1 MELTRRHTGIRVS
14 PGRRAFVIINTIV
27 LLLVSAIMLYPAI
40 YVIAASFS
48 EETAILRGDV
58 FLIPVRAH
66 VKAYQKVFVYPML
79 WQSYRN
85 TLIYTFLGTAINLVL
100 TVFGAWALS
109 QKKMVGR
116 RFLTLTVFGAWAL
129 SQRKMVG
136 RRFLTLMCTFTMFF
150 GGGMIPTFLVVK
162 ELGLLNTIWGI
173 LLPSAVSTY
182 NMILMRTFFRQ
193 IPQSLVEA
201 AELDG
206 CRDFGVLFKIVLP
219 LSLASLMTIGMFYAV
234 GHWNSY
240 FPAVMYLT
248 TNKSLNPLQI
258 ILRQVVLLNEIVEN
272 ASSTEN
278 VMAEGIKYATIVV
291 AMLPM
296 LCVYPF
302 VQRYFVKGVMVGSVK
317 E

>member
-1 MELTRRHTGIRVS
+1 MDQISAYHPHGIRVS
-14 PGRRAFVIINTIV
+14 ASRRVFLAANTII
-27 LLLVSAIMLYPAI
+27 LLAISFIMLYPVL

-58 FLIPVRAH
+58 VFIPVDAH
-66 VKAYQKVFVYPML
+66 VKAYQKVFQYPLL
-79 WQSYRN
+79 WQSYGN
-85 TLIYTFLGTAINLVL
+85 TLLYTGLGTVINLV
-100 TVFGAWALS
+100 
-109 QKKMVGR
+109 
-116 RFLTLTVFGAWAL
+116 LTVFGAWAL

-136 RRFLTLMCTFTMFF
+136 RRFFTLMCTFTMFF
-150 GGGMIPTFLVVK
+150 NGGMIPTFLVIR
-162 ELGLLNTIWGI
+162 ELRLLNTIWAI
-173 LLPSAVSTY
+173 LLPGAVSTY
-182 NMILMRTFFRQ
+182 NMILMRTFFMQ

-206 CRDFGVLFKIVLP
+206 CRDFGVLFRIVLP

-234 GHWNSY
+234 AHWNSY
-240 FPAVMYLT
+240 FTAVLYLS
-248 TNKSLNPLQI
+248 KPELYPLQI

-272 ASSTEN
+272 SSSTEN

-296 LCVYPF
+296 LCIYPF

>member
-1 MELTRRHTGIRVS
+1 MELTRKHSGGIRVS
-14 PGRRAFVIINTIV
+14 ASRRAFLAFNTV
-27 LLLVSAIMLYPAI
+27 FLLLICFVMLYPVL

-48 EETAILRGDV
+48 EETAILKGDV
-58 FLIPVRAH
+58 FLLPVRTH
-66 VKAYQKVFVYPML
+66 VKAYQKVFQYPLL
-79 WQSYRN
+79 WQSYGN
-85 TLIYTFLGTAINLVL
+85 TLLYTFVGTAVNLLL
-100 TVFGAWALS
+100 TVFGAWALC
-109 QKKMVGR
+109 QKK
-116 RFLTLTVFGAWAL
+116 L
-129 SQRKMVG
+129 VG

-162 ELGLLNTIWGI
+162 ELKLLNTIWAMV
-173 LLPSAVSTY
+173 LPGAVSTY

-193 IPQSLVEA
+193 IPESLVEA

-206 CRDFGVLFKIVLP
+206 CKDFGVLFRIVLP

-248 TNKSLNPLQI
+248 TNKELNPLQI

-296 LCVYPF
+296 LCIYPF
-302 VQRYFVKGVMVGSVK
+302 VQRYFVKGVMIGSVK

>member
-1 MELTRRHTGIRVS
+1 MELTRKHSGGIRVS
-14 PGRRAFVIINTIV
+14 ASRRAFLAFNTV
-27 LLLVSAIMLYPAI
+27 FLLLICFVMLYPVL

-48 EETAILRGDV
+48 EETAILKGDV
-58 FLIPVRAH
+58 FLLPVRTH
-66 VKAYQKVFVYPML
+66 VKAYQKVFQYPLL
-79 WQSYRN
+79 WQSYGN
-85 TLIYTFLGTAINLVL
+85 TLLYTFVGTAVNLLL
-100 TVFGAWALS
+100 TVFGAWALC
-109 QKKMVGR
+109 QKK
-116 RFLTLTVFGAWAL
+116 L
-129 SQRKMVG
+129 VG

-162 ELGLLNTIWGI
+162 ELKLLNTIWAMV
-173 LLPSAVSTY
+173 LPGAVSTY

-193 IPQSLVEA
+193 IPESLVEA

-248 TNKSLNPLQI
+248 TNKELNPLQI

-296 LCVYPF
+296 LCIYPF
-302 VQRYFVKGVMVGSVK
+302 VQRYFVKGVMIGSVK

>member
-1 MELTRRHTGIRVS
+1 MELTRRHSGIRVAPS
-14 PGRRAFVIINTIV
+14 RKAFVIINTIV
-27 LLLVSAIMLYPAI
+27 LLLISAIMLYPAI

-58 FLIPVRAH
+58 FLYPVRAH
-66 VKAYQKVFVYPML
+66 LKAYQKVFVYPML
-79 WQSYRN
+79 WKSYSN
-85 TLIYTFLGTAINLVL
+85 TLLYTVLGTAINLIL

-116 RFLTLTVFGAWAL
+116 RFF
-129 SQRKMVG
+129 
-136 RRFLTLMCTFTMFF
+136 TLMCTFTMFF

-162 ELGLLNTIWGI
+162 GLGLLNTIWGI
-173 LLPSAVSTY
+173 LLPGAVSTY

-193 IPQSLVEA
+193 IPESLVEA

-206 CRDFGVLFKIVLP
+206 CKDFGVLFRIVLP

-248 TNKSLNPLQI
+248 TNKELNPLQI

-296 LCVYPF
+296 LCIYPF
-302 VQRYFVKGVMVGSVK
+302 VQRYFVKGVMIGSVK

>member
-27 LLLVSAIMLYPAI
+27 LLLISAIMLYPAI

-116 RFLTLTVFGAWAL
+116 RFLTL
-129 SQRKMVG
+129 
-136 RRFLTLMCTFTMFF
+136 MCTFTMFF

-162 ELGLLNTIWGI
+162 GLGLLNTIWAI

-193 IPQSLVEA
+193 IPESLVEA

-206 CRDFGVLFKIVLP
+206 CRDFGILFRIVLP

-248 TNKSLNPLQI
+248 TNKELNPLQI

-296 LCVYPF
+296 LCIYPF

>member
-1 MELTRRHTGIRVS
+1 MEITRRHTGIRIS
-14 PGRRAFVIINTIV
+14 PSRRAFLIINTIV
-27 LLLVSAIMLYPAI
+27 LILISAVMLYPAI

-48 EETAILRGDV
+48 EETAILKGDV
-58 FLIPVRAH
+58 FLYPVRVH
-66 VKAYQKVFVYPML
+66 VKAYQKVFQYPML
-79 WQSYRN
+79 WESYRN
-85 TLIYTFLGTAINLVL
+85 TLIYTTLGTTIN
-100 TVFGAWALS
+100 
-109 QKKMVGR
+109 
-116 RFLTLTVFGAWAL
+116 LTLTVFGAWAL

>member
-1 MELTRRHTGIRVS
+1 MDQISAYHPHGIRVS
-14 PGRRAFVIINTIV
+14 ASRRVFLAANTII
-27 LLLVSAIMLYPAI
+27 LLAISFIMLYPVL

-58 FLIPVRAH
+58 VFIPVDAH
-66 VKAYQKVFVYPML
+66 VKAYQKVFQYPLL
-79 WQSYRN
+79 WQSYGN
-85 TLIYTFLGTAINLVL
+85 TLLYTGLGTVINLVL

-116 RFLTLTVFGAWAL
+116 RFF
-129 SQRKMVG
+129 
-136 RRFLTLMCTFTMFF
+136 TLMCTFTMFF
-150 GGGMIPTFLVVK
+150 NGGMIPTFLVIR
-162 ELGLLNTIWGI
+162 ELRLLNTIWAI
-173 LLPSAVSTY
+173 LLPGAVSTY
-182 NMILMRTFFRQ
+182 NMILMRTFFMQ

-206 CRDFGVLFKIVLP
+206 CRDFGVLFRIVLP

-234 GHWNSY
+234 AHWNSY
-240 FPAVMYLT
+240 FTAVLYLS
-248 TNKSLNPLQI
+248 KPELYPLQI

-272 ASSTEN
+272 SSSTEN

-302 VQRYFVKGVMVGSVK
+302 VQRYFVKGVMIGSVK

>member
-14 PGRRAFVIINTIV
+14 PGRRAFVIINTSV
-27 LLLVSAIMLYPAI
+27 LLLISAIMLYPAI

-66 VKAYQKVFVYPML
+66 VKAYQKVFIYPML

-116 RFLTLTVFGAWAL
+116 RFLTL
-129 SQRKMVG
+129 
-136 RRFLTLMCTFTMFF
+136 MCTFTMFF

-162 ELGLLNTIWGI
+162 GLGLLNTIWAI

-193 IPQSLVEA
+193 IPESLVEA

-206 CRDFGVLFKIVLP
+206 CRDFGVLFRIVLP

-248 TNKSLNPLQI
+248 TNKELNPLQI

-296 LCVYPF
+296 LCIYPF

>member
-1 MELTRRHTGIRVS
+1 MDQISAYHPHGIRVS
-14 PGRRAFVIINTIV
+14 ASRRVFLAANTII
-27 LLLVSAIMLYPAI
+27 LLAISFIMLYPVL

-58 FLIPVRAH
+58 VFIPVDAH
-66 VKAYQKVFVYPML
+66 VKAYQKVFQYPLL
-79 WQSYRN
+79 WQSYGN
-85 TLIYTFLGTAINLVL
+85 TLLYTGLGTVINLV
-100 TVFGAWALS
+100 
-109 QKKMVGR
+109 
-116 RFLTLTVFGAWAL
+116 LTVFGAWAL

-136 RRFLTLMCTFTMFF
+136 RRFFTLMCTFTMFF
-150 GGGMIPTFLVVK
+150 NGGMIPTFLVIR
-162 ELGLLNTIWGI
+162 ELRLLNTIWAI
-173 LLPSAVSTY
+173 LLPGAVSTY
-182 NMILMRTFFRQ
+182 NMILMRTFFMQ

-206 CRDFGVLFKIVLP
+206 CRDFGVLFRIVLP

-234 GHWNSY
+234 AHWNSY
-240 FPAVMYLT
+240 FTAVLYLS
-248 TNKSLNPLQI
+248 KPELYPLQI

-272 ASSTEN
+272 SSSTEN

-296 LCVYPF
+296 LCIYPF
-302 VQRYFVKGVMVGSVK
+302 VQRYFVKGVLIGSVK

>member
-1 MELTRRHTGIRVS
+1 MELTRKHTGSIQVSASRRV
-14 PGRRAFVIINTIV
+14 FLILNTI
-27 LLLVSAIMLYPAI
+27 LLLLISFAMLYPVL

-48 EETAILRGDV
+48 EETAILRGEV
-58 FLIPVRAH
+58 FILPVQAH
-66 VKAYQKVFVYPML
+66 VKAYQKVFVYPLL
-79 WQSYRN
+79 WQSYGN
-85 TLIYTFLGTAINLVL
+85 TLFYTFLGTTINLVL

-109 QKKMVGR
+109 QKK
-116 RFLTLTVFGAWAL
+116 L
-129 SQRKMVG
+129 VG

-162 ELGLLNTIWGI
+162 GLGMLNTVWAMV
-173 LLPSAVSTY
+173 LPGAVSTY

-193 IPQSLVEA
+193 IPESLVEA

-206 CRDFGVLFKIVLP
+206 CRDFGILFRIVLP

-234 GHWNSY
+234 AHWNSY
-240 FPAVMYLT
+240 FSAVLYLS
-248 TNKSLNPLQI
+248 KRELFPLQI

-272 ASSTEN
+272 STSTEN

-296 LCVYPF
+296 LCIYPF
-302 VQRYFVKGVMVGSVK
+302 VQRYFVKGVMIGSVK

>member
-27 LLLVSAIMLYPAI
+27 LLLIGVIMLYPAI

-58 FLIPVRAH
+58 FLYPVGAH

-85 TLIYTFLGTAINLVL
+85 TLIYTVLGTAINLVL

-116 RFLTLTVFGAWAL
+116 RFLTL
-129 SQRKMVG
+129 
-136 RRFLTLMCTFTMFF
+136 MCTFTMFF

-162 ELGLLNTIWGI
+162 GLGLLNTMWAI

-193 IPQSLVEA
+193 IPESLVEA

-206 CRDFGVLFKIVLP
+206 CRDFGVLFRIVLP

-248 TNKSLNPLQI
+248 TNRELNPLQI

-272 ASSTEN
+272 STSTEN

-296 LCVYPF
+296 LCIYPF
-302 VQRYFVKGVMVGSVK
+302 VQRYFVKGVMIGSVK

>member
-1 MELTRRHTGIRVS
+1 MDQISAYHPHGIRVS
-14 PGRRAFVIINTIV
+14 ASRRVFLAANTII
-27 LLLVSAIMLYPAI
+27 LLAISFIMLYPVL

-58 FLIPVRAH
+58 VFIPVDAH
-66 VKAYQKVFVYPML
+66 VKAYQKVFQYPLL
-79 WQSYRN
+79 WQSYGN
-85 TLIYTFLGTAINLVL
+85 TLLYTGLGTVINLVL

-109 QKKMVGR
+109 QKKLVGR
-116 RFLTLTVFGAWAL
+116 RFF
-129 SQRKMVG
+129 
-136 RRFLTLMCTFTMFF
+136 TLMCTFTMFF
-150 GGGMIPTFLVVK
+150 NGGMIPTFLVIR
-162 ELGLLNTIWGI
+162 ELRLLNTIWAI
-173 LLPSAVSTY
+173 LLPGAVSTY
-182 NMILMRTFFRQ
+182 NMILMRTFFMQ

-206 CRDFGVLFKIVLP
+206 CRDFGVLFRIVLP

-234 GHWNSY
+234 AHWNSY
-240 FPAVMYLT
+240 FTAVLYLS
-248 TNKSLNPLQI
+248 KPELYPLQI

-272 ASSTEN
+272 SSSTEN

-296 LCVYPF
+296 LCIYPF
-302 VQRYFVKGVMVGSVK
+302 VQRYFVKGVLIGSVK

>member
-1 MELTRRHTGIRVS
+1 MELTRRHSGIRVA
-14 PGRRAFVIINTIV
+14 PGRKAFVIINTVV
-27 LLLVSAIMLYPAI
+27 LLLISAIMLYPAI

-58 FLIPVRAH
+58 FLYPVRAH
-66 VKAYQKVFVYPML
+66 LKAYQKVFVYPML
-79 WQSYRN
+79 WKSYSN
-85 TLIYTFLGTAINLVL
+85 TLLYTVLGTAINLIL

-116 RFLTLTVFGAWAL
+116 RFF
-129 SQRKMVG
+129 
-136 RRFLTLMCTFTMFF
+136 TLMCTFTMFF

-162 ELGLLNTIWGI
+162 GLGLLNTIWGI
-173 LLPSAVSTY
+173 LLPGAVSTY

-193 IPQSLVEA
+193 IPESLVEA

-206 CRDFGVLFKIVLP
+206 CKDFGVLFRIVLP

-248 TNKSLNPLQI
+248 TNKELNPLQI

-296 LCVYPF
+296 LCIYPF
-302 VQRYFVKGVMVGSVK
+302 VQRYFVKGVMIGSVK

>member
-1 MELTRRHTGIRVS
+1 MELTRRHSGIRVA
-14 PGRRAFVIINTIV
+14 PGRKAFVIINTVV
-27 LLLVSAIMLYPAI
+27 LLLISAIMLYPAI

-58 FLIPVRAH
+58 FLYPVRAH
-66 VKAYQKVFVYPML
+66 LKAYQKVFVYPML
-79 WQSYRN
+79 WKSYSN
-85 TLIYTFLGTAINLVL
+85 TLLYTVLGTAINLIL

-116 RFLTLTVFGAWAL
+116 RFF
-129 SQRKMVG
+129 
-136 RRFLTLMCTFTMFF
+136 TLMCTFTMFF

-162 ELGLLNTIWGI
+162 GLGLLNTIWGI
-173 LLPSAVSTY
+173 LLPGAVSTY

-248 TNKSLNPLQI
+248 TNKELNPLQI

-296 LCVYPF
+296 LCIYPF
-302 VQRYFVKGVMVGSVK
+302 VQRYFVKGVMIGSVK

>member
-1 MELTRRHTGIRVS
+1 MEITRRHTGIRIS
-14 PGRRAFVIINTIV
+14 PSRRAFLIINTIV
-27 LLLVSAIMLYPAI
+27 LILISAVMLYPAI

-48 EETAILRGDV
+48 EETAILKGDV
-58 FLIPVRAH
+58 FLYPVRVH
-66 VKAYQKVFVYPML
+66 VKAYQKVFQYPML
-79 WQSYRN
+79 WESYRN
-85 TLIYTFLGTAINLVL
+85 TLIYTTLGTAIN
-100 TVFGAWALS
+100 
-109 QKKMVGR
+109 
-116 RFLTLTVFGAWAL
+116 LTLTVFGAWAL

-234 GHWNSY
+234 AHWNSY
-240 FPAVMYLT
+240 FTAVLYLS
-248 TNKSLNPLQI
+248 KPELYPLQI
-258 ILRQVVLLNEIVEN
+258 ILRQVVLMNEIVEN
-272 ASSTEN
+272 ASSNEE

-296 LCVYPF
+296 LCIYPF

>member
-1 MELTRRHTGIRVS
+1 MEYKRRHTGIKVSISRRV
-14 PGRRAFVIINTIV
+14 FLVFNTVI
-27 LLLVSAIMLYPAI
+27 LLLICLAMLYPVI
-40 YVIAASFS
+40 YVAAASFS

-58 FLIPVRAH
+58 TFIPVRAH
-66 VKAYQKVFVYPML
+66 LKAYQKVFQYPLL
-79 WQSYRN
+79 WRSYAN
-85 TLIYTFLGTAINLVL
+85 TLLYTALGTAINLLL
-100 TVFGAWALS
+100 TVFGGWALS

-116 RFLTLTVFGAWAL
+116 RFF
-129 SQRKMVG
+129 
-136 RRFLTLMCTFTMFF
+136 TLMCVFTMFF
-150 GGGMIPTFLVVK
+150 NGGIIPTFLVVK
-162 ELGLLNTIWGI
+162 GLGLLNTVWAIV
-173 LLPSAVSTY
+173 LPGAVSTY

-193 IPQSLVEA
+193 IPESLVEA

-206 CRDFGVLFKIVLP
+206 CRDFGVLFRIVLP

-240 FPAVMYLT
+240 FPAVLYLS
-248 TNKSLNPLQI
+248 KPELNPLQI

-272 ASSTEN
+272 SSSTEN
-278 VMAEGIKYATIVV
+278 VMAEGIKYATIMV

-302 VQRYFVKGVMVGSVK
+302 VQRYFVKGVMIGSVK

>member
-14 PGRRAFVIINTIV
+14 PGRRAFIIINTIV
-27 LLLVSAIMLYPAI
+27 LLLISAIMLYPAI

-116 RFLTLTVFGAWAL
+116 RFLTL
-129 SQRKMVG
+129 
-136 RRFLTLMCTFTMFF
+136 MCTFTMFF

-162 ELGLLNTIWGI
+162 GLGLLNTIWAI

-193 IPQSLVEA
+193 IPESLVEA

-206 CRDFGVLFKIVLP
+206 CRDFGVLFRIVLP

-248 TNKSLNPLQI
+248 TNKELNPLQI

-296 LCVYPF
+296 LCIYPF

>member
-1 MELTRRHTGIRVS
+1 MDQISAYHPHGIRVS
-14 PGRRAFVIINTIV
+14 ASRRVFLAANTII
-27 LLLVSAIMLYPAI
+27 LLAISFIMLYPVL

-58 FLIPVRAH
+58 VFIPVDAH
-66 VKAYQKVFVYPML
+66 VKAYQKVFQYPLL
-79 WQSYRN
+79 WQSYGN
-85 TLIYTFLGTAINLVL
+85 TLLYTGLGTVINLVL

-116 RFLTLTVFGAWAL
+116 RFF
-129 SQRKMVG
+129 
-136 RRFLTLMCTFTMFF
+136 TLMCTFTMFF
-150 GGGMIPTFLVVK
+150 NGGMIPTFLVIR
-162 ELGLLNTIWGI
+162 ELRLLNTIWAI
-173 LLPSAVSTY
+173 LLPGAVSTY
-182 NMILMRTFFRQ
+182 NMILMRTFFMQ

-206 CRDFGVLFKIVLP
+206 CRDFGVLFRIVLP

-234 GHWNSY
+234 AHWNSY
-240 FPAVMYLT
+240 FTAVLYLS
-248 TNKSLNPLQI
+248 KPELYPLQI

-272 ASSTEN
+272 SSSTEN

-296 LCVYPF
+296 LCIYPF
-302 VQRYFVKGVMVGSVK
+302 VQRYFVKGVLIGSVK